1 MRWRRSLGSLVN
13 TESKIVGWSVH
24 VAIVFTWM
32 ITVAKVKMKIVLK
45 FLRLCLSFQF
55 LLETAE
61 TG

>member
-13 TESKIVGWSVH
+13 MKIAGWSVH

-45 FLRLCLSFQF
+45 VSVSP
-55 LLETAE
+55 
-61 TG
+61 